1 MSSESGSDGHGDNRV
16 DLAEDRTDYA
26 EDRTL
31 LANQRTFAA
40 WLRTG
45 LTSVGVA
52 LGVQALLREI
62 TPDWP
67 GKAIA
72 TVFALTAAAIFAT
85 AARDHIRV
93 AKRLSSHKVARPPRR
108 DMAAS
113 AVVLA
118 AAAIATAGAF
128 WFLG

>member
-1 MSSESGSDGHGDNRV
+1 MPNDDGDNRV
-16 DLAEDRTDYA
+16 DLAEDRTDFA

-45 LTSVGVA
+45 LTAVGVA

-72 TVFALTAAAIFAT
+72 TVFAVSAAAVFLG
-85 AARDHIRV
+85 AARDHMRV
-93 AKRLSSHKVARPPRR
+93 SKRLSSHKVGHPPRR
-108 DMAAS
+108 DMAAG
-113 AVVLA
+113 ALVLA
-118 AAAIATAGAF
+118 AAALATAGAF
-128 WFLG
+128 WLLG